1 MRSNHVISQVGRFAL
16 VVLAAGLLVPSGAVR
31 ADDDDGTTEAGRGG
45 AADIRR
51 AKREVVVYVNDESDL
66 AAAKASCAAEM
77 GTSEPTE
84 IRSIRGRNGKRGRA
98 LVYRFAAEDDSRAAC
113 RAERRVR
120 GDRGVSDALMNRPR
134 RTKGAPSQI
143 PVLDGD
149 LEPRV
154 IYQQPA
160 MAQIGIAAAQ
170 RFSRG
175 GGVLVAVIDGAF
187 DLRHEFLGGRL
198 HPVRFDAL
206 SHDDDPQDLGNGID
220 DDGDGV
226 TDSIRG
232 HGTFTASLILAA
244 APDAT
249 ILPIRVL
256 DDEGWGTPLAVAE
269 AIDFAIQQGAKV
281 INMSLVIPTA
291 TPMVRDA
298 VQAAL
303 DAGIVV
309 VSAAGNNSGTGPT
322 WQNDPQLVQR
332 VINVGAVDET
342 DTLASFTNS
351 GPMVHVYAPGVG
363 IEGALG
369 GPSSNEYGRWQG
381 TSFAAPFVAGTAAI
395 VRGVAPVLPSLDVR
409 RRVVETAAPVAGAGP
424 SRGRLNA
431 AATLAA
437 VTGL

>member
-1 MRSNHVISQVGRFAL
+1 MRSEFMIRSLGRVALAAL
-16 VVLAAGLLVPSGAVR
+16 VAGALTGTPAVR
-31 ADDDDGTTEAGRGG
+31 ADDDDGTTESARGG
-45 AADIRR
+45 ASDLRR
-51 AKREVVVYVNDESDL
+51 AQREVVVYVDDERDV
-66 AAAKASCAAEM
+66 AAAKASCAREM
-77 GTSEPTE
+77 GASEPTE
-84 IRSIRGRNGKRGRA
+84 IRSVRGRNGKPGRA
-98 LVYRFAAEDDSRAAC
+98 LVYRFADEDDSRAAC
-113 RAERRVR
+113 RAQRRIR
-120 GDRGVSDALMNRPR
+120 GDRGVADAVMNRPR
-134 RTKGAPSQI
+134 RTRGAPSQI

-160 MAQIGIAAAQ
+160 MAQIGMPAA
-170 RFSRG
+170 RGFGTG

-187 DLRHEFLGGRL
+187 DLRHECFAGRL

-206 SHDDDPQDLGNGID
+206 SHDDDPQDLGNGVD

-226 TDSIRG
+226 TDAIRG
-232 HGTFTASLILAA
+232 HGTFTSSLVLAA

-269 AIDFAIQQGAKV
+269 AIDFAIQQGAQV

-291 TPMVRDA
+291 TTMVRDA

-309 VSAAGNNSGTGPT
+309 VSAAGNISAGGPS

-332 VINVGAVDET
+332 VINVGAVNASD
-342 DTLASFTNS
+342 DLAPFTNTGS
-351 GPMVHVYAPGVG
+351 MVHVYAPGVG

-369 GPSSNEYGRWQG
+369 GTDRNEYGRWQG
-381 TSFAAPFVAGTAAI
+381 TSFSAPFVAGTAAI
-395 VRGVAPVLPSLDVR
+395 VRGVAPTIPSLDVR
-409 RRVVETAAPVAGAGP
+409 KRVMENARPVVGAWQG
-424 SRGRLNA
+424 RGRLDA
-431 AATLAA
+431 AATLASVA
-437 VTGL
+437 GN